1 MPANTPI
8 NKDTSALIQR
18 GVLQQ
23 PGFYGSQE
31 MRPSNDGFNNAVGIG
46 AQLAGFASLL
56 QQQTAPANYVRTPNN
71 YILTA
76 REHNIIS
83 STAQQLASFGVIPY
97 DTLTNFFYILAAS
110 ENYSDLQYI
119 AQVVNLPDLDNPYLV
134 RNISGICAI
143 PDIYKIGY
151 LSQGVASIIQTFAP
165 QYNSARSY
173 SDYGQST
180 NGSTF
185 LAADLGT
192 SLGVIGASI
201 IGTAYNNN
209 AWGGTLSNAP
219 QLSSSAINSS
229 INSYATIANGNGSS
243 LLPSTIGAILNPAAT
258 LQSDIT
264 AAGASAISGLLGQSP
279 LGGALGSLGSLGG
292 IVAGMLLG
300 KSGGGALGGLMSE
313 IITGNR
319 ISTSRRANNPMLT
332 PPSYAGKSFFG
343 EAPVSLPAVDQVFC
357 RRVGAFGTMNGGSGV
372 VSFGMQNYNSFGG
385 SQSITSIVSRLIT
398 GSPDVPPT
406 NTYYGQHVNNM
417 TGNLCN
423 TLNVPV
429 NSIIEMRRSDNA
441 IPFMLGFSA
450 VMVGETFSPFGSK
463 PFTEGWKLAASTGND
478 IQRYNPQFLR
488 TCLTSL

>member
-134 RNISGICAI
+134 RNISGICAL

-201 IGTAYNNN
+201 ISTSYINNGYSGSLRN
-209 AWGGTLSNAP
+209 FNGLS
-219 QLSSSAINSS
+219 NSS
-229 INSYATIANGNGSS
+229 INNSIDTYYYTARNNKTPQSPYAPITNPTTNIV
-243 LLPSTIGAILNPAAT
+243 GAAI
-258 LQSDIT
+258 SV
-264 AAGASAISGLLGQSP
+264 GASLIGSLFNQSP
-279 LGGALGSLGSLGG
+279 LGGALGILGPLGG
-292 IVAGMLLG
+292 IAAGMLLS
-300 KSGGGALGGLMSE
+300 KSGGQAIGGLMSE

-343 EAPVSLPAVDQVFC
+343 EAPVSLPATDQVFC

-478 IQRYNPQFLR
+478 VQRYNPQFLR
-488 TCLTSL
+488 TCHTSL